1 MTTISGKFLR
11 DASVKK
17 EKLSLVNPTAKQ
29 DAVTV
34 DYSLKNNP
42 LYITLTD
49 FRLKNKTDLSDKVI
63 VGDHWYKFDVADTT
77 SVDNGDTVI
86 RTLDNKI
93 YKKIIFSTDPTVLQA
108 ISDRL
113 SYGTSSDFQTWFNDA
128 FPSFY
133 LTDAGKEGLFR
144 YDSTDT
150 TTPASAR
157 TLVKGAKRF
166 KKEYTNY
173 VSVTE
178 FGAKGD
184 YNPTTQTGTDDTV
197 AFQAAL
203 DYASNKGLALL
214 IDEGSYLISDT
225 LRPKKVNNKKDFRL
239 TLVGK
244 GKGVSNIH
252 GKRTDNSLVGKNL
265 LDFDFQV
272 GDDPAWTNSEIKIS
286 DITFW
291 AGKADRCL
299 YADRV
304 IDIELDTCALNRG
317 EIECLRI
324 GSGNGDGN
332 TFAAY
337 VHNCYF
343 GGSTDNGSINS
354 ACMVMH
360 SSYAEVYNN
369 VSDGGKYALLTS
381 GGQMYIAG
389 NTFEG
394 SKTAGI
400 YMTSSGG
407 GGCKIIGNTIRPYGG
422 YDPSGKYTG
431 EQYGIHIESVS
442 GGVPSNTIIGNQ
454 IFIPDPIGVDIVGN
468 LTSVTGT
475 IVPSP
480 HAIYKI
486 IGQTSGTE
494 GLLIG
499 YNVPNNT
506 VNLLKTSGSGF
517 ITGETILQ
525 PSPSGGSFVI
535 SSFVTNIGSSLLL
548 RGSAGYNVVT
558 GNRFAGGTY
567 VIRLESP
574 GNTISNNSITGVRD
588 GIYVSTSAQILGNYI
603 SLFAG
608 SGSYTAIKRVG
619 TPNVVFDNNVYNGTL
634 DNIAPQQLSN
644 ITTTNRNALT
654 SGQKYSGLLLNDTT
668 LNKLT
673 HWDGTNWN
681 IIPIERFISG
691 TAGVT
696 DLDTTGVSG
705 SFTWGADT
713 LNKPEGYGTLLNI
726 VGATSN
732 GDATTTA
739 GSWLNQL
746 LFGTQGEIYWR
757 QRLYSYGTFTPSGGA
772 AWKLWTS
779 KHFSPI
785 AAQTNSAATTSTV
798 AAGATPTKAE
808 FDALR
813 ADYLAVKSTLDSL
826 LTKMRTSKILL
837 T

>member
-113 SYGTSSDFQTWFNDA
+113 SYGTSTDFQTWFNDA

-157 TLVKGAKRF
+157 TLVKGSKRF

-173 VSVTE
+173 ISVTE

-184 YNPTTQTGTDDTV
+184 YNPTTQTGSDDTA
-197 AFQAAL
+197 AFQVAL
-203 DYASNKGLALL
+203 NYATDKGLALL
-214 IDEGSYLISDT
+214 IDEGSYLISDS
-225 LRPKKVNNKKDFRL
+225 LKPKKVNSKKDFRL
-239 TLVGK
+239 TILGK
-244 GKGVSNIH
+244 GRGVSNIY
-252 GKRTDNSLVGKNL
+252 GKNTDNSLVGKNL
-265 LDFDFQV
+265 IDFDFQS
-272 GDDPAWTNSEIKIS
+272 GDNEAWNNSEVKIT
-286 DITFW
+286 DLLIH
-291 AGKADRCL
+291 AGRADRCIS
-299 YADRV
+299 ADR
-304 IDIELDTCALNRG
+304 IIEIEICNNMLLRG
-317 EIECLRI
+317 QVECLRI
-324 GSGNGDGN
+324 GNGLDGN

-337 VHNCYF
+337 VHGNYF
-343 GGSTDNGSINS
+343 SGSTYNGGMNGGCINFN
-354 ACMVMH
+354 AR
-360 SSYAEVYNN
+360 YGEIYNN
-369 VSDGGKYALLTS
+369 VSDGGKYSLF
-381 GGQMYIAG
+381 GGADQWYVAG

-394 SKTAGI
+394 SKLAGI
-400 YMTSSGG
+400 YSSSSGG
-407 GGCKIIGNTIRPYGG
+407 GACKIIGNTIRT
-422 YDPSGKYTG
+422 YTG
-431 EQYGIHIESVS
+431 FDPNGVFQGVQYGIHLDSVS
-442 GGVPSNTIIGNQ
+442 GGVAVNTIMANQ
-454 IFIPDPIGVDIVGN
+454 VFIPDPITNDIVVVASSTSAP
-468 LTSVTGT
+468 LIASPHAPYSVTGS
-475 IVPSP
+475 I
-480 HAIYKI
+480 
-486 IGQTSGTE
+486 SGTV
-494 GLLIG
+494 GLIVG
-499 YNVPNNT
+499 INVT
-506 VNLLKTSGSGF
+506 VGTILLQKTSGSGF
-517 ITGETILQ
+517 VSGETLTQATTGGTFTINSLVVNTGYALNLTGN
-525 PSPSGGSFVI
+525 GGSNAVVGNRFSNGTFVI
-535 SSFVTNIGSSLLL
+535 NSTGLANNFSSNIISGAKDGIQISNSGQIIGNYFSLTGGASATAVKRIGTPSVMFVNNVYGSSL
-548 RGSAGYNVVT
+548 
-558 GNRFAGGTY
+558 
-567 VIRLESP
+567 
-574 GNTISNNSITGVRD
+574 
-588 GIYVSTSAQILGNYI
+588 
-603 SLFAG
+603 
-608 SGSYTAIKRVG
+608 
-619 TPNVVFDNNVYNGTL
+619 L

-691 TAGVT
+691 PASVT
-696 DLDTTGVSG
+696 DLNTTGVSG

-713 LNKPEGYGTLLNI
+713 LNNPEGYGTLLNI

-732 GDATTTA
+732 GDATTTS
-739 GSWLNQL
+739 GSYLNQL
-746 LFGTQGEIYWR
+746 LFGTSGEIYWR
-757 QRLYSYGTFTPSGGA
+757 QRIYSYGTFTPSGGA

-798 AAGATPTKAE
+798 TAGATPTKAE